1 MGVRPPGIRGTLAAA
16 LTPLSGDGARLDL
29 DAIPSLVDFL
39 AAGGV
44 DGVLALGTTGEGVLF
59 DVQERKAVAEA
70 FIAACGGR
78 LDVAVHCGAQTT
90 AATAALAAHAA
101 EAGAAA
107 VAVMAPS
114 YFALDER
121 EQLTHLAAVAA
132 ACAPLPFYVYEFAAR
147 SGYPVALPVLAEL
160 RDRAENLRGLKV
172 SDAPFDRFEPY
183 LLEGLDVFVGPEA
196 LIAQG
201 LARGAVGAV
210 SALATAF
217 PERVSEAVR
226 SGTTEASEALGT
238 LRAIVQAHPMPAAVK
253 VVARARGVAVQE
265 AVRAPLRTLDASE
278 REALLAALEL

>member
-1 MGVRPPGIRGTLAAA
+1 MGDRPPGIRGTLAAA
-16 LTPLSGDGARLDL
+16 LTPLRDGGARLDL

-59 DVQERKAVAEA
+59 DAEERRAVAEA
-70 FIAACGGR
+70 FVAACEGR
-78 LDVAVHCGAQTT
+78 LDVAVHCGAQTS
-90 AATAALAAHAA
+90 AVTAALAAHAA

-107 VAVMAPS
+107 VAVMAPP

-121 EQLTHLAAVAA
+121 EQLAHLASAAA

-147 SGYPVALPVLAEL
+147 SGYAVALPVLAQL
-160 RDRAENLRGLKV
+160 RERAGNFRGLKV

-217 PERVSEAVR
+217 PEKVSEAVR
-226 SGTTEASEALGT
+226 TRTSEASDALRD

-265 AVRAPLRTLDASE
+265 DVRAPLRTLAAGE
-278 REALLAALEL
+278 RDALLAALEL

>member
-1 MGVRPPGIRGTLAAA
+1 MAATLRGIRGTLAAA
-16 LTPLSGDGARLDL
+16 LTPLREAGTRLDL

-59 DVQERKAVAEA
+59 DVAERQAVAEA
-70 FIAACGGR
+70 FVAACAGR

-90 AATAALAAHAA
+90 AATAALAEHAA
-101 EAGAAA
+101 EAGAAG
-107 VAVMAPS
+107 VAVLAPP

-121 EQLTHLAAVAA
+121 EQLAHLAAAAA

-147 SGYPVALPVLAEL
+147 SGYAVGLPVLAGL
-160 RDRAENLRGLKV
+160 RDRADNFRGLKV

-183 LLEGLDVFVGPEA
+183 LLDGLDVFVGPEA

-217 PERVSEAVR
+217 PERVSAAVR
-226 SGTTEASEALGT
+226 SGTAEDSAGLGA
-238 LRAIVQAHPMPAAVK
+238 LRAVVQAHPMPAAVK
-253 VVARARGVAVQE
+253 VVARARGVAVRE
-265 AVRAPLRTLDASE
+265 DVRAPLRRLDAGE
-278 REALLAALEL
+278 RDALLAAVDL